1 MNEKLELLKKIALK
15 AGIAWVKILAI
26 GILISI
32 IGIVASFFLYQNYEG
47 ATGFSRVTNAIR
59 HEFWTVFLFISS
71 IAMLVFSVLFANKYA
86 IHTII
91 SIVYKEKLQDF
102 VTPKIEKYINNIS
115 AKQPD
120 WLGKLTNSS
129 AVKIK
134 LLGELRFDSE
144 ISSVN
149 KKVLRYSFKKINLD
163 DVDFSQPHL
172 DYPAIIAYKINEKI
186 SKIATPNMK
195 IFWVSTV
202 LLLILLVIAIIK
214 MPR

>member
-1 MNEKLELLKKIALK
+1 MNEKLALLKKIALK
-15 AGIAWVKILAI
+15 AGIAWVKIIGI

-32 IGIVASFFLYQNYEG
+32 IGIIASYFLYQNYEG
-47 ATGFSRVTNAIR
+47 VNGFGRITNAFR
-59 HEFWTVFLFISS
+59 NEFWTVLLFISNVGMFIFS
-71 IAMLVFSVLFANKYA
+71 ILFANKYA

-102 VTPKIEKYINNIS
+102 VTPKIEKYISNIS
-115 AKQPD
+115 NKQPG
-120 WLGKLTNSS
+120 WLDKLTNASV
-129 AVKIK
+129 VKIK
-134 LLGELRFDSE
+134 LLGELRFDSN

-149 KKVLRYSFKKINLD
+149 KKVLRYGFKKINLD

-186 SKIATPNMK
+186 SKIATPSMK
-195 IFWVSTV
+195 IFWVSAV
-202 LLLILLVIAIIK
+202 LLLILLLIAIIK

>member
-102 VTPKIEKYINNIS
+102 VTPKIEKYISNIS
-115 AKQPD
+115 DKQPD
-120 WLGKLTNSS
+120 WLGKLTNAS

-134 LLGELRFDSE
+134 LLGELRFDSD
-144 ISSVN
+144 ISTIN
-149 KKVLRYSFKKINLD
+149 KRVLKYGFKKINLD

-186 SKIATPNMK
+186 SKIATPSMK
-195 IFWVSTV
+195 MFWFST
-202 LLLILLVIAIIK
+202 LLLIIVLIIAIIK
-214 MPR
+214 VPR